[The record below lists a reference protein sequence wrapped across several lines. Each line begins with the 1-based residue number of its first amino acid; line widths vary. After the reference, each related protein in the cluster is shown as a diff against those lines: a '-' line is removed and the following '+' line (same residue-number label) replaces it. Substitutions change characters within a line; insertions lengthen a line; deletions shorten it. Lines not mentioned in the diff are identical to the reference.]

1 MLLIKNCIVVFEKN
15 EKKVDV
21 KIRDGV
27 IEEIADA
34 IGIDKSY
41 ELLDAK
47 GSYLLPGIV
56 DLNVR
61 VENDAL
67 NLPNLEKLYESTK
80 KGGVTSFVLSPRF
93 LPLIDN
99 QTFMHLLSSELT
111 LKYPSL
117 IFSIK
122 ALIDKDLTKLNNI
135 STLTK
140 YNINII
146 QENSAINSN
155 LTRRILQY
163 AKMNDSLFF
172 TFCENPDLN
181 DGGVMHDGEVSFKLG
196 LSGISKVG
204 EISEVAKILQMSLF
218 YEVKTHFQA
227 LSTDESLTLISDAK
241 ERFSHLSS
249 EVSIHHLLL
258 DDLSCDD
265 FNTYSKLNPPLRS
278 CEEKNL
284 LLQALKDGKIDT
296 ITSLHSPKSVLYK
309 DVAFKDAM
317 FGICSIEDFMSLC
330 YTFLV
335 KTGHISLW
343 ELMEFIS
350 KNPAK
355 ILGLENVG
363 EVKQGYR
370 ANLMLFNPNSEKKI
384 EKLHSPYVGKS
395 VFGDV
400 WRTILLPK
408 EH

>member
-1 MLLIKNCIVVFEKN
+1 MLLIKNCIIALEEK

-21 KIRDGV
+21 KIKDGV
-27 IEEIADA
+27 IEKISDFIDADE
-34 IGIDKSY
+34 DY
-41 ELLDAK
+41 ELIDADN
-47 GSYLLPGIV
+47 SYLLPGII

-61 VENDAL
+61 VENDSL
-67 NLPNLEKLYESTK
+67 NLKNLEKLYESSK
-80 KGGVTSFVLSPRF
+80 IGGVTTFVLSPRF

-111 LKYPSL
+111 QKYPSL

-140 YNINII
+140 YDINII

-163 AKMNDSLFF
+163 AKMNDSVFF

-181 DGGVMHDGEVSFKLG
+181 DGGVMNDGEVSFKLG
-196 LSGISKVG
+196 LPGISKVG
-204 EISEVAKILQMSLF
+204 EISEVARMLQMALF
-218 YEVKTHFQA
+218 YEVKTHFQS
-227 LSTDESLTLISDAK
+227 LSTDASLTLIEDAK
-241 ERFSHLSS
+241 EKFSGFSS

-258 DDLSCDD
+258 DDLACDD

-278 CEEKNL
+278 CDERNL

-317 FGICSIEDFMSLC
+317 FGICSIEDFMPLC

-335 KTGHISLW
+335 KEKHVSMW
-343 ELMEFIS
+343 ELMGFIS

-363 EVKQGYR
+363 EIKEGYR
-370 ANLMLFNPNSEKKI
+370 ANLILFNPNNEKKI
-384 EKLHSPYVGKS
+384 GEINSPYVGKS
-395 VFGDV
+395 IFGDV
-400 WRTILLPK
+400 WRTILSQK
-408 EH
+408 G

>member
-27 IEEIADA
+27 IEEIADV

-204 EISEVAKILQMSLF
+204 EISEVAKMLQMSLF

-241 ERFSHLSS
+241 KRFPQLSS

-258 DDLSCDD
+258 DDLACDD

-317 FGICSIEDFMSLC
+317 FGICAVEDFMPLC

-335 KTGHISLW
+335 KKGHISLW
-343 ELMEFIS
+343 ELMGFVS

-355 ILGLENVG
+355 ILGLKDVG
-363 EVKQGYR
+363 EVKKGYR

-400 WRTILLPK
+400 WKTILSPK

>member
-1 MLLIKNCIVVFEKN
+1 MLLIKNCIVVFEKD

-34 IGIDKSY
+34 IDIDNDY

-80 KGGVTSFVLSPRF
+80 KAGVTSFVLSPRF

-122 ALIDKDLTKLNNI
+122 ALINKDLTKLNNI
-135 STLTK
+135 ATLTK

-204 EISEVAKILQMSLF
+204 EISEVAKMLQMSLF

-227 LSTDESLTLISDAK
+227 LSTYQSLTLVEDAK
-241 ERFSHLSS
+241 KRFGGVSS

-258 DDLSCDD
+258 DDTSCDD
-265 FNTYSKLNPPLRS
+265 FNTYAKLNPPLRS
-278 CEEKNL
+278 QNEKSL
-284 LLQALKDGKIDT
+284 LLKALKEGKIDT

-317 FGICSIEDFMSLC
+317 FGIGGVEDFMALC

-335 KTGHISLW
+335 KKGDISLW
-343 ELMEFIS
+343 ELMGFIS
-350 KNPAK
+350 RNPSK
-355 ILGLENVG
+355 ILGLKNVG
-363 EVKQGYR
+363 DVKEGYR
-370 ANLMLFNPNSEKKI
+370 ANLMLFNPNCKK
-384 EKLHSPYVGKS
+384 ELSYADSPYLGKTIY
-395 VFGDV
+395 GDV
-400 WRTILLPK
+400 WKCILSQK
-408 EH
+408 AQ